1 MMALSMFMFSLQS
14 QEHKKGDFFPSN
26 LNNET
31 VKRLFCRISRNYD
44 LVNQYQRKLF
54 AFSEFF
60 SVDDGQ

>member
-1 MMALSMFMFSLQS
+1 MCNDGSVNVYSLRNT
-14 QEHKKGDFFPSN
+14 KRGFFPSN

-44 LVNQYQRKLF
+44 LVNQYERKLF

-60 SVDDGQ
+60 SVDDGL